1 MSERKAIVITK
12 TRDGERLEFSSGWV
26 SHGAEDGALSVRL
39 EGGTGEQLALSD
51 QKELLEQIGVLVL
64 GRLTEASELS
74 GVAAHLKKSNSEF
87 ARQIL
92 ETLTA
97 ESRVRPLSDG
107 DKFLMH
113 FAKSRESLETNSMAA
128 FLEAEALLAE
138 LVKAGFP
145 RAAEFDE
152 RWQAQRP
159 ARIAKLQGKG

>member
-1 MSERKAIVITK
+1 MAEQKAIVITK
-12 TRDGERLEFSSGWV
+12 TQDGERLEFASGWLE
-26 SHGAEDGALSVRL
+26 HGAVDGALSVRL
-39 EGGTGEQLALSD
+39 EGMAGEQLALSD
-51 QKELLEQIGVLVL
+51 SKELLAQIGALVL
-64 GRLTEASELS
+64 GRLTQAEELS
-74 GVAAHLKKSNSEF
+74 GVAAQLKKSNNEF

-128 FLEAEALLAE
+128 FLEAEALLAD

-152 RWQAQRP
+152 RWQSQR
-159 ARIAKLQGKG
+159 AERIAKLQGKG